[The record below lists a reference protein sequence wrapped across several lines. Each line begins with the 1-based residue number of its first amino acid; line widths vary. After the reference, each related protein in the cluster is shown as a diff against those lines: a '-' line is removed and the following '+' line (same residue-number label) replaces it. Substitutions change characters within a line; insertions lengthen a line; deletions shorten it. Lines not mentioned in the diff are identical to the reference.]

1 MVDISGR
8 LTSEYRLERRVYLTV
23 SFCFFWGDIISL
35 KFAGSDKI
43 GEYMQQGEAP

>member
-1 MVDISGR
+1 MNIDLKGGF
-8 LTSEYRLERRVYLTV
+8 TSPFHFV
-23 SFCFFWGDIISL
+23 SFGGDIISL